1 MSKTQKKYWPDMNTS
16 DFHPPRIAVL
26 TSHSATGIEG
36 LVGDP
41 NRGTLYNLVAVVS
54 SESRIAEQEIIDAA
68 GIPTILRPIQR
79 FHDER
84 RVALRLVQNRSAYDA
99 ETADILHRLDVNYV
113 ILLGYRFI
121 VTEPLLAA
129 FPQRIIAL
137 HDGDLT
143 LRDEDG
149 RRSYT
154 GLHAVRNAVFDGLG
168 ETRCSAYLATRDV
181 GAGPLFLLSGA
192 YPLAAMAVDA
202 QLWGALDVLS
212 SYAALHGRW
221 MRRSAWSTMLIHI
234 MEMLSAGTMQV
245 VGDVVWVDGVPG
257 PCRMGDAPSV
267 CHAREKSITAGVPAS
282 CPFIS
287 G

>member
-1 MSKTQKKYWPDMNTS
+1 MNSS

-26 TSHSATGIEG
+26 TSHSANGIEG

-41 NRGTLYNLVAVVS
+41 NRGTLYNLVAVIS
-54 SESRIAEQEIIDAA
+54 SESRVAEQEIIDAA

-84 RVALRLVQNRSAYDA
+84 RVPLRLVQNRGAYDA
-99 ETADILHRLDVNYV
+99 ETADILRRLDIDYV
-113 ILLGYRFI
+113 LLLGYRFI
-121 VTEPLLAA
+121 ITEPLLSA
-129 FPQRIIAL
+129 FPHRIIGL

-143 LRDEDG
+143 LRDDDG

-154 GLHAVRNAVFDGLG
+154 GLHAVRNAIFDGLA
-168 ETRCSAYLATRDV
+168 ETRCSAYFVTRDV

-192 YPLAAMAVDA
+192 YPIAAMARDA

-212 SYAALHGRW
+212 NYAELHARW
-221 MRRSAWSTMLIHI
+221 MRRSAWSTMLVRI
-234 MEMLSAGTMQV
+234 MELLCAGTMQV

-267 CHAREKSITAGVPAS
+267 CHEREKSIVAGVPAS